1 MIIFFVTIAIY
12 WDTYFAYGVIKTG
25 ELKTLNCCKELFLKA
40 SSSCNHKKT
49 SFLKRNEKII
59 YNILSAQ
66 RCPWEKN

>member
-40 SSSCNHKKT
+40 SSSCNHKKP
-49 SFLKRNEKII
+49 SFLQRNEK
-59 YNILSAQ
+59 N
-66 RCPWEKN
+66 RKKK